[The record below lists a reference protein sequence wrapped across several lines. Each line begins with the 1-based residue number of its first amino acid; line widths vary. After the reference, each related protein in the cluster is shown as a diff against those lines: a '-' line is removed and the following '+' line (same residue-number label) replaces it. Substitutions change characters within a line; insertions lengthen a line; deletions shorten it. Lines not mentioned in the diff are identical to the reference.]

1 MRVFGKKRGVALLM
15 AASLLLA
22 ACGSG
27 GGSGG
32 TSGSGSTGGG
42 SGAGGE
48 ENKLV
53 IYTAR
58 DKTVFEYVIPKF
70 EEKYPEFKGNVQVL
84 NMGAQ
89 EILERV
95 RAEKGNPQA
104 DFWWG
109 GTQQALA
116 QAAEEGL
123 LEPAPSSVVE
133 KVPEQ
138 YRDPQG
144 RWVGEILLPEV
155 IMYNTDALK
164 PEEAPQDWDDL
175 LDPKWKGKVVI
186 RAVPASG
193 TMRTIYSAMIYRQYK
208 AQGSVE
214 AGYDWLRRL
223 DANTK
228 EYVADPT
235 TLYLKMA
242 RQEGLVSLWNL
253 QDILIQRET
262 KDMPFGYVMPASG
275 APILVDGV
283 ALIKGAK
290 HPEAAKKFMEF
301 LFDENLRLDLAANMF
316 QIPTLE
322 KLDPAKMPE
331 WLAGLELK
339 PMDLDWQMLGEKEQE
354 WIQYWDQNIKGKGGQ

>member
-1 MRVFGKKRGVALLM
+1 MRVWGKKHTVALLM
-15 AASLLLA
+15 AGTLLLS
-22 ACGSG
+22 ACGAG
-27 GGSGG
+27 GGSAPAAGSGAGG
-32 TSGSGSTGGG
+32 GSGSTG
-42 SGAGGE
+42 AE

-58 DKTVFEYVIPKF
+58 SNVFEYVIPKF
-70 EEKYPEFKGNVQVL
+70 EEKYPEYKGNVQVL

-175 LDPKWKGKVVI
+175 LDPKWKGKIVI

-228 EYVADPT
+228 EYVPDPT
-235 TLYLKMA
+235 TLYLKLA
-242 RQEGLVSLWNL
+242 RQEALVSLWNL
-253 QDILIQRET
+253 QDIMIQRET
-262 KDMPFGYVMPASG
+262 KGLPFGYVMPASG
-275 APILVDGV
+275 APVLVDGV

-301 LFDENLRLDLAANMF
+301 LFDEDVQLDLAANMY
-316 QIPTLE
+316 QIPTLAN
-322 KLDPAKMPE
+322 LDPAKMPK
-331 WLAGLELK
+331 WLAELDLK
-339 PMDLDWQMLGEKEQE
+339 PMDLDWKMMGEKEQE

>member
-1 MRVFGKKRGVALLM
+1 MRLWGKKAAAALVVAGT
-15 AASLLLA
+15 LA
-22 ACGSG
+22 LTACGG
-27 GGSGG
+27 GGPAPAGEQGG
-32 TSGSGSTGGG
+32 AGSG
-42 SGAGGE
+42 GGE

-58 DKTVFEYVIPKF
+58 DKAVFEYVIPKF
-70 EEKYPEFKGNVQVL
+70 EEKYPEYKGNVQVV

-95 RAEKGNPQA
+95 RAEKSNPQA

-109 GTQQALA
+109 GTQQALDLAA
-116 QAAEEGL
+116 QEGL
-123 LEPAPSSVVE
+123 LAPAPESVTA
-133 KVPEQ
+133 KVPAQ
-138 YRDPQG
+138 YRHPEG
-144 RWVGEILLPEV
+144 LWVGEILLPEV
-155 IMYNTDALK
+155 IMYNTDALS
-164 PEEAPQDWDDL
+164 PDQAPQDWDDL
-175 LDPKWKGKVVI
+175 LKPEWKDKIII

-208 AQGSVE
+208 ETGSVE
-214 AGYDWLRRL
+214 AGYDWLRQL

-228 EYVADPT
+228 EYAADPT
-235 TLYLKMA
+235 TLYLKLA

-253 QDILIQRET
+253 QDILIQAET
-262 KDMPFGYVMPASG
+262 KDMPFGYVMPKSG

-283 ALIKGAK
+283 AIVKGAR
-290 HPEAAKKFMEF
+290 HPEAARKFMEF
-301 LFDENLRLDLAANMF
+301 LFDESLRLELASNLF

-322 KLDPAKMPE
+322 DLDPAQMPE

-339 PMDLDWQMLGEKEQE
+339 PMDLDWAMLAEKEQE